1 MSNQILGLF
10 QKLPGGDAQNEKHLV
25 MRNLGINPTGRKIE
39 SRDGDIVGSKASIW
53 MYGTSHIWNHY
64 HLLFSISQVNN
75 LPPLLFD
82 FHKFQSVGS
91 LCSPRDSQVFSGL
104 LEKDDSPLQY
114 SSHENPMNSMKL
126 SFIGSKKKVFFLS

>member
-91 LCSPRDSQVFSGL
+91 LCSPRDSQESSPTSQFKSCLSGSYFS
-104 LEKDDSPLQY
+104 
-114 SSHENPMNSMKL
+114 
-126 SFIGSKKKVFFLS
+126 FLSNKTGIDIILKSRDIT